1 MPKIDPIYVGSDA
14 TAKLLDYVAAKGL
27 KRFALVA
34 DTNTYKALGQR
45 AEAALKSKG
54 YDVTTVV
61 LQDAEIHA
69 DEHQLIKT
77 LIEAPL
83 GDLTFVAV
91 GSGSITDITR
101 FVSFRTGRPF
111 IGTPTAP
118 SVDGFTSIGAPIIL
132 AGVKTTL
139 ICQAPIAVFADID
152 TLANAPQRLIAA
164 GFGDMIGKYTSLAD
178 WKMGSLVWGEPYD
191 AAIAQR
197 TQAAIASAVQQ
208 AEAIGQHTPEGVR
221 ALMDALI
228 ESGLC
233 MLDFGASRPASG
245 AEHHASHYW
254 EMKRLKEHSHSML
267 HGAQVGYA
275 LSLVAEQY
283 AKIRA
288 LSRSE
293 AMNRLEGASL
303 PNRAD
308 EIEHIQAGYGDMAD
322 DIVKE
327 HAAFLNLTEADFD
340 ALKHRIADQ
349 WEAIQAVAAS
359 VPPPEVIRG
368 YLRQVGAPATAEEL
382 GLSPDE
388 VSPGFQYGHYLRN
401 RFSVVKLS
409 RILDVPL
416 IE

>member
-1 MPKIDPIYVGSDA
+1 MTKIDPIYVGSDA
-14 TAKLLDYVAAKGL
+14 TAKLLEYVATKGL
-27 KRFALVA
+27 KRFAIVS

-45 AEAALKSKG
+45 AEAALKGKG
-54 YDVTTVV
+54 YDVTTIV

-111 IGTPTAP
+111 IGMPTAP

-152 TLANAPQRLIAA
+152 VLANAPQRLIAA

-178 WKMGSLVWGEPYD
+178 WKLGSLVWGEPYD
-191 AAIAQR
+191 AAIAKR
-197 TQAAIASAVQQ
+197 TQAAIDNAVQH
-208 AEAIGQHTPEGVR
+208 AEAIGNHTPEGVR

-254 EMKRLKEHSHSML
+254 EMQRIKNHGQSML

-288 LSRSE
+288 LSRTE
-293 AMNRLEGASL
+293 AMNRLEGATL
-303 PNRAD
+303 PSRED
-308 EIEHIQAGYGDMAD
+308 EVKNIQGGYGDMAD

-340 ALKHRIADQ
+340 ALKHRIADH
-349 WEAIQAVAAS
+349 WAEIEALAAT
-359 VPPPEVIRG
+359 VPAPEVITG
-368 YLRQVGAPATAEEL
+368 LLRQVGAPSTASEL
-382 GLSPDE
+382 GLAPAE
-388 VSPGFQYGHYLRN
+388 VSPGFKYGHYLRN

-416 IE
+416 I

>member
-1 MPKIDPIYVGSDA
+1 MTKIDPIYVGSDA
-14 TAKLLDYVAAKGL
+14 IGKLLDYVAAKGL
-27 KRFALVA
+27 SRFAVVA
-34 DTNTYKALGQR
+34 DSNTYKALGQR
-45 AEAALKSKG
+45 AEAALKGKG
-54 YDVTTVV
+54 YDVTMVV
-61 LQDAEIHA
+61 LQDKEIHA

-77 LIEAPL
+77 LIEAPT

-101 FVSFRTGRPF
+101 FVSYRTSRPF
-111 IGTPTAP
+111 IGMPTAP

-178 WKMGSLVWGEPYD
+178 WKMGSLVWDEPYD
-191 AAIAQR
+191 AAIAKR
-197 TQAAIASAVQQ
+197 TQAAIDSVVQNV
-208 AEAIGQHTPEGVR
+208 EAIGQHTPEGVR
-221 ALMDALI
+221 ILMDALI

-254 EMKRLKEHSHSML
+254 EMKRLKEHGHSML

-283 AKIRA
+283 EKIRA
-288 LSRSE
+288 ISRSE
-293 AMNRLEGASL
+293 AMNRLEGAAL
-303 PNRAD
+303 PKRAD
-308 EIEHIQAGYGDMAD
+308 EVANIQAGYGDMAD

-327 HAAFLNLTEADFD
+327 HAAFLDLTEAGFD
-340 ALKHRIADQ
+340 TVKQRIADHWDDIQ
-349 WEAIQAVAAS
+349 TLAAGVPEA
-359 VPPPEVIRG
+359 EVIRG
-368 YLRQVGAPATAEEL
+368 YLRQVGGPASAEEL
-382 GLSPDE
+382 GLAPEE

-416 IE
+416 I

>member
-1 MPKIDPIYVGSDA
+1 MAKIDPIYVGTDA
-14 TAKLLDYVAAKGL
+14 TAKLLEYVAAKGL
-27 KRFALVA
+27 KRFAIVS
-34 DTNTYKALGQR
+34 DTNTYKALGQH
-45 AEAALKSKG
+45 AGAALKGKG
-54 YDVTTVV
+54 YDVTTIV
-61 LQDAEIHA
+61 LDDAEIHA

-77 LIEAPL
+77 LIAAPL
-83 GDLTFVAV
+83 GELTFVAV

-101 FVSFRTGRPF
+101 FVSYRTGRSF
-111 IGTPTAP
+111 IGMPTAP

-152 TLANAPQRLIAA
+152 VLANAPQRLIAA
-164 GFGDMIGKYTSLAD
+164 GFGDMIGKYTSLSD
-178 WKMGSLVWGEPYD
+178 WKIGSLVWDEPYD
-191 AAIAQR
+191 EVIAKR
-197 TQAAIASAVQQ
+197 TQAAIDSAVQQ
-208 AEAIGQHTPEGVR
+208 ADAIGKHTPEGVR

-254 EMKRLKEHSHSML
+254 EMQRIKKHGQSML

-283 AKIRA
+283 AKIRG
-288 LSRSE
+288 LSRPE
-293 AMNRLEGASL
+293 VMNRLEGATL

-308 EIEHIQAGYGDMAD
+308 EVKNIQAGYGDMAA

-327 HAAFLNLTEADFD
+327 HAAFLDLTEADFD
-340 ALKHRIADQ
+340 VLKHRIADH
-349 WEAIQAVAAS
+349 WDEIEAAAAS
-359 VPPPEVIRG
+359 VPAPEVIRG
-368 YLRQVGAPATAEEL
+368 YLRQVGAPASADEL
-382 GLSPDE
+382 GLAPAE
-388 VSPGFQYGHYLRN
+388 VSPGFQFGHYLRN

-416 IE
+416 I